1 MSATRK
7 GAFETHTTLARRVA
21 LKRSFARFVLFCE
34 RALPLAIAP
43 LGVAALFISASWFGI
58 FRVSPNW
65 LRWILLAAFALGF
78 VYTLLPLTRV
88 RWPDADDADRLLED
102 RNNLPH
108 QPVGVQEDEPAF
120 ETPFSRA
127 LWKEHQIRMAERIAA
142 LDTGMPRPDIARHD
156 RFALRAVPALVFAI
170 AFGYSFSNGGGG
182 IGDAFQPAPAAP
194 SINPDLR
201 IDAWLTPPSYTGRA
215 PIFLTGQQAQNNAG
229 PVSIPQNSALTV
241 RVTGGEGEEAV
252 VFSPAEGDAATL
264 QTEEAKAAAKK
275 AAEAEQK
282 PSAASD
288 TAASAPAAQP
298 AAPQPAPQTAQS
310 GDQPLP
316 PRTYA
321 MSVGES
327 GELSV
332 NGQSWTF
339 NVIPDRAP
347 EIAFEGQPKR
357 SVNGAL
363 EIGFR
368 AKDDYGIRE
377 AHALI
382 EPVGPQDPAAT
393 PLYPLPEYRL
403 DLPRQQR
410 GQELK
415 GLTSRS
421 LIEHPLAGKRV
432 RVTLVA
438 TDGAGQTGRSPA
450 HEMIMPGRGFSE
462 PLAAAVAEQRQVF
475 ALDTRQ
481 MPKAIELNEALTIRP
496 DETIP
501 NLGHFLLIRSALER
515 MKLARTDEQL
525 KDTADYLWEIA
536 LGIEDGDL
544 SLAERRL
551 RDAQRNLSEALQN
564 GANDQEIARL
574 MQEMREAMQ
583 QFMNELAQRMQNA
596 PKGQQNMQAQNVI
609 RQRDLQN
616 MMDQIE
622 NLARSGNRDAA
633 QQMLNEMQRM
643 MNNLQAGRPQ
653 RGQQGQQQQQNGQM
667 RQQIDKLGEIMQ
679 EQQRLMDQTFK
690 LDQALRDRMQRG
702 DPDQQGEGDQQQS
715 QQGQQGQQ
723 QQGQQGGQQQQGQMG
738 QQGQQGQGQQGQG
751 QGQQQ
756 NPDQMTAEQLREAL
770 KNLRAQQEGLGKKLG
785 ELQQALKG
793 MGMQPGEGF
802 GQAEREMGNA
812 GQALGQGE
820 GEQAVQGQGNALNA
834 LRQGAQNMMQQMMQ
848 AMQQGQGQE
857 GQQNGEGEGMANQG
871 GQNGRDPLGRPRA
884 TSGPDFGDQV
894 KVPDEIDVQR
904 AREILDAIREK
915 LGGALSGDA
924 ERQYLE
930 RLLEIR

>member
-1 MSATRK
+1 MSSTRK
-7 GAFETHTTLARRVA
+7 GAFEAHPTLARRVA
-21 LKRSFARFVLFCE
+21 LKRSFARFVLFAE
-34 RALPLAIAP
+34 RTLPLVITP
-43 LGVAALFISASWFGI
+43 LGVVALFFSASWFGI
-58 FRVSPNW
+58 FRLSPDW
-65 LRWILLAAFALGF
+65 LRWILLCIFALGF
-78 VYTLLPLTRV
+78 VYAILPLVRV
-88 RWPDADDADRLLED
+88 RWPDAGDADRLLED

-108 QPVGVQEDEPAF
+108 QPVGVQEDELAF

-142 LDTGMPRPDIARHD
+142 LDAGLPRPDIARHD

-170 AFGYSFSNGGGG
+170 ALGYSYSNSGGSL
-182 IGDAFQPAPAAP
+182 GDAFQPAPPAA

-215 PIFLTGQQAQNNAG
+215 PIFLTGQQAQNATG
-229 PVSIPQNSALTV
+229 PISIPQSSALTV

-252 VFSPAEGDAATL
+252 VFTRKENGETLTL
-264 QTEEAKAAAKK
+264 QTEEAKAAASK
-275 AAEAEQK
+275 AAEGQQQAAAET
-282 PSAASD
+282 PE
-288 TAASAPAAQP
+288 TPTPRPAAQ
-298 AAPQPAPQTAQS
+298 APQGA
-310 GDQPLP
+310 DQPLA

-321 MSVGES
+321 MAVADS

-332 NGQSWTF
+332 NGQNWAF
-339 NVIPDRAP
+339 DVIPDRAP
-347 EIAFEGQPKR
+347 EIAFDGQPKR

-368 AKDDYGIRE
+368 GKDDYGIRE

-382 EPVGPQDPAAT
+382 EPAAPQDAAAT

-403 DLPRQQR
+403 DLPRQNR
-410 GQELK
+410 GQEIK

-432 RVTLVA
+432 RITLVA
-438 TDGAGQTGRSPA
+438 TDGMGQTGRSPA
-450 HEMIMPGRGFSE
+450 HEMILPGRGFSE

-481 MPKAIELNEALTIRP
+481 MPKAIALNEALTIRP

-501 NLGHFLLIRSALER
+501 NLSHFLLIQSARNR
-515 MKLARTDEQL
+515 MKLARDDEQM
-525 KDTADYLWEIA
+525 KETADYLWEIA

-551 RDAQRNLSEALQN
+551 RDAQRNLSEALEK
-564 GANDQEIARL
+564 GANDEEVARL
-574 MQEMREAMQ
+574 MQELREAMQ
-583 QFMNELAQRMQNA
+583 QYMNELAQRMQNA
-596 PKGQQNMQAQNVI
+596 PRGQQNMQAQNVI

-633 QQMLNEMQRM
+633 QQMLNELQRM
-643 MNNLQAGRPQ
+643 MNNLQAARPQ
-653 RGQQGQQQQQNGQM
+653 RGQQGQQQQNSQM

-702 DPDQQGEGDQQQS
+702 DPEQGEGEQQQS

-723 QQGQQGGQQQQGQMG
+723 QQGQQGQQQQGQRG
-738 QQGQQGQGQQGQG
+738 QQGQQGQG
-751 QGQQQ
+751 GQQ
-756 NPDQMTAEQLREAL
+756 NTDQMTAEQLREAL

-785 ELQQALKG
+785 ELQQGLKDL
-793 MGMQPGEGF
+793 GMQPGEGF

-812 GQALGQGE
+812 GKALGQGQ
-820 GEQAVQGQGNALNA
+820 GEQAVEGQGNALNA

-848 AMQQGQGQE
+848 AMQQGQQ